1 MLIMSFNCVNGD
13 TSAVPMYCGASS
25 GLTKGSLLCYD
36 VSTGA
41 AVSPVID
48 ATASLLAENVAGVAA
63 NTPAT
68 ADTHINVIPIR
79 GQLWEYDCTSNTAT
93 AQLGKVNDLTD
104 ADTVANSTTIST
116 ANTGFVRNLKIV
128 GAAAN
133 KKMQGFIL
141 GGQDAVA
148 N

>member
-1 MLIMSFNCVNGD
+1 MFKCVSGD
-13 TSAVPMYCGASS
+13 STAVPMYCGTSS
-25 GLTKGSLLCYD
+25 ALTVGALAVYD

-48 ATASLLAENVAGVAA
+48 ATSSLLAENVAGVVAA
-63 NTPAT
+63 TPAST
-68 ADTHINVIPIR
+68 DTTVNVIPIR

-93 AQLGKVNDLTD
+93 AQLGKVNDLTNST
-104 ADTVANSTTIST
+104 TVANSTTIST
-116 ANTGFVRNLKIV
+116 ANTGFVRNLYAV
-128 GAAAN
+128 GAAAD
-133 KKMQGFIL
+133 KKMRGFIL